1 MGKAVS
7 VGHGLTTSF
16 SFSDSI
22 LDAPGAEHCGTSRV
36 AQRRHL
42 CSEADAGGE
51 SNAVEAHNHADNA
64 ER

>member
-1 MGKAVS
+1 VGKAVS

-22 LDAPGAEHCGTSRV
+22 LHPPGVEHCRRSRV
-36 AQRRHL
+36 AQRSHL
-42 CSEADAGGE
+42 CSEADASGE
-51 SNAVEAHNHADNA
+51 SNAVEGHNHADNV